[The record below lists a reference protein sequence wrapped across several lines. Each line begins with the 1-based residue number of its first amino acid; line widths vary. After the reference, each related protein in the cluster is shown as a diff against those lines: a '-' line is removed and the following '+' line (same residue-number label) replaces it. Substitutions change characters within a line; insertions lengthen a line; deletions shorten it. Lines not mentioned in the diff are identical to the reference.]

1 MQYTYFKLVQIRIVN
16 LYHIKFYCRKER
28 YMAKKS
34 KIVKAAKQREL
45 IKKYYELKEA
55 GNVEALA
62 KLPLDAHP
70 THYHNR
76 DLHDGRPHGYA

>member
-1 MQYTYFKLVQIRIVN
+1 
-16 LYHIKFYCRKER
+16 
-28 YMAKKS
+28 MAKKS

-55 GNVEALA
+55 GDIEALA

-70 THYHNR
+70 THYHN
-76 DLHDGRPHGYA
+76 

>member
-1 MQYTYFKLVQIRIVN
+1 
-16 LYHIKFYCRKER
+16 
-28 YMAKKS
+28 MAKKS

-70 THYHNR
+70 THYHKDR
-76 DLHDGRPHGYA
+76 KSVV

>member
-1 MQYTYFKLVQIRIVN
+1 
-16 LYHIKFYCRKER
+16 
-28 YMAKKS
+28 MAKKS

-55 GNVEALA
+55 GEVEALA

-70 THYHNR
+70 THYHNHMVICVS
-76 DLHDGRPHGYA
+76 LVCHVYALKN

>member
-1 MQYTYFKLVQIRIVN
+1 
-16 LYHIKFYCRKER
+16 
-28 YMAKKS
+28 MAKKS

-45 IKKYYELKEA
+45 IKKYYELK
-55 GNVEALA
+55 ALA

-76 DLHDGRPHGYA
+76 DLHDGRPHGYMRKFGMSRLRFKELAHKGQLPGVRKASW